1 MVVIFNI
8 IESVKI
14 IDKEINKLDKKS
26 DKEIDEL
33 YAKEFE
39 KTDPKV
45 NLLYQIFEK
54 EYKIKLFESK
64 LKSILKKN
72 KLSIDYLS
80 FLDDIDYIKNLGYT
94 KVTKV
99 GSGAYGTVYLVKK
112 NKKKYAIK
120 MQKFDTNYYGEIE
133 KFLESNIN
141 EYKKLKKL
149 SKYSISPKVYDIKF
163 IFNENKMEVYSLIF
177 MEHIDGITLSQYKEK
192 KGPLND
198 SDNKKLNE
206 KVAKMHKLGI
216 YHRDLHDKN
225 IIIIKKDKN
234 IDFIIIDMGLS
245 KSSKNIINN
254 AKKSNKYMLE
264 GFIAKKSDE
273 NKKLYIA
280 LANTIKNGEI
290 HVIS

>member
-1 MVVIFNI
+1 MVVDFNI

-14 IDKEINKLDKKS
+14 IDKELSKLDKKS
-26 DKEIDEL
+26 DKEIDDL
-33 YAKEFE
+33 YAKDVE
-39 KTDPKV
+39 KADPKV
-45 NLLYQIFEK
+45 NFLYNMFDK
-54 EYKIKLFESK
+54 HYKDKLFIINLLS
-64 LKSILKKN
+64 LLKKY

-94 KVTKV
+94 GVSKI
-99 GSGAYGTVYLVKK
+99 GSGGYGTVYLAKK

-120 MQKFDTNYYGEIE
+120 MQKFTKDYYWSIE

-141 EYKKLKKL
+141 EYEKLKML
-149 SKYSISPKVYDIKF
+149 RKYSISPRVYDIKF

-216 YHRDLHDKN
+216 YHLDLHDKN
-225 IIIIKKDKN
+225 IIVIKKGKN
-234 IDFIIIDMGLS
+234 IDFMIIDMGLS

-254 AKKSNKYMLE
+254 AKKGNKYMLE
-264 GFIAKKSDE
+264 GFIAKKSED

-280 LANTIKNGEI
+280 LSKIINNGTID
-290 HVIS
+290 VIS